1 MALDAN
7 AWTTVAAVKQA
18 LKIDSGDT
26 DHDQEIEDLINACYL
41 MLEGYIHHPLKATD
55 YTEYYDGDGTNSLVL
70 RKYPINSVASI
81 YDDID
86 RVFAATELVAAA
98 DYVIDNEEEVGTVRL
113 FQNTAIF
120 QKGIKNIKITYNA
133 GYTTIPKDAARA
145 CIMLV
150 SYYFNR
156 QGSEGMTAQS
166 IGGKSES
173 YVDEALPLY
182 IRQMVNKYK
191 EWCV

>member
-1 MALDAN
+1 MSLDAG

-18 LKIDSGDT
+18 LKIDSGDN
-26 DHDQEIEDLINACYL
+26 DHDNEIEALINACYL
-41 MLEGYIHHPLKATD
+41 MLEAYIHHPLKAAD
-55 YTEYYDGDGTNSLVL
+55 YTEYYDGDSTNSLVL

-81 YDDID
+81 YDDVT
-86 RVFAATELVAAA
+86 REWAADTLIEST
-98 DYVIDNEEEVGTVRL
+98 DYVIDNEEQIGSVRL
-113 FQNTAIF
+113 FQNTIIF
-120 QKGIKNIKITYNA
+120 SSGVKNIKITYNA
-133 GYTTIPKDAARA
+133 GYTTIPNDAARA

-173 YVDEALPLY
+173 YTDEALPLY

-191 EWCV
+191 EFSV

>member
-1 MALDAN
+1 MSLDAG

-18 LKIDSGDT
+18 LKIDTLDT
-26 DHDQEIEDLINACYL
+26 DHDNELEALINACYL
-41 MLEGYIHHPLKATD
+41 MLEAYIHHPLKAAD

-81 YDDID
+81 YDDLT
-86 RVFAATELVAAA
+86 REWAASTLIPST
-98 DYVIDNEEEVGTVRL
+98 DYLIDNEEQIGTVRL
-113 FQNTAIF
+113 YKNTAIF
-120 QKGIKNIKITYNA
+120 ASGIKNIKITYNA
-133 GYTTIPKDAARA
+133 GYATIPNDAARA

-150 SYYFNR
+150 AYYFNR

-191 EWCV
+191 EFCV